1 MKRWVMGLT
10 AAAVLA
16 VALGGGAMGAASGRE
31 ASLVSR
37 SYLEGTFLQ
46 QVTHQASQQA
56 QSLLEP
62 AYQQLQETL
71 EQSAQGYLWQYSASF
86 SSQSGGEGERLTLG
100 QGSGVVWRSGSA
112 QVEGALVD
120 LTLGAEV
127 AQGDSL
133 QPSHRYLAPE
143 QVSLTLTAPSSWW
156 VEGLWRQ
163 GDGTGLPFLDVSVSD
178 WYYEPVHY
186 VYEQGLYRGISA
198 TIFSPQSPMQR
209 GMLTTVLHRLAG
221 SPETA
226 YAPLFTDVPEGL
238 WYSLPTVWAG
248 QTGVVAGL
256 GNQVFGPED
265 YVSRQQIAL
274 ILFRYAQY
282 VGLDVSDR
290 GSLDGFSDSAQV
302 APWAREAVSW
312 AVSLGIIRGSD
323 GLILPDNNA
332 SRAEV
337 AAMVQRFAD
346 WMG

>member
-1 MKRWVMGLT
+1 MKRSVIGLA

-16 VALGGGAMGAASGRE
+16 VALGSGAMGAAVGRE
-31 ASLVSR
+31 ESLVSR

-46 QVTHQASQQA
+46 QVTHQATQQA

-62 AYQQLQETL
+62 DYQKIQETL
-71 EQSAQGYLWQYSASF
+71 EQVAQGHLWQYSASF
-86 SSQSGGEGERLTLG
+86 SSQSGGAGERFTLG
-100 QGSGVVWRSGSA
+100 QGSGLVWRSGSA
-112 QVEGALVD
+112 QVEGTLVD

-127 AQGDSL
+127 SPGDGL
-133 QPSHRYLAPE
+133 QPNHRYLASG
-143 QVSLTLTAPSSWW
+143 QVTLTLTSASSWSI
-156 VEGLWRQ
+156 EGLWRQ
-163 GDGTGLPFLDVSVSD
+163 GGSAGLPFLDVSVSD
-178 WYYEPVHY
+178 WYYEAVQY
-186 VYEQGLYRGISA
+186 VYENGLYRGISA
-198 TIFSPQSPMQR
+198 TIFSPQSSMQR

-226 YAPLFTDVPEGL
+226 YAPVFTDVPEGL

-256 GNQVFGPED
+256 GNQIFGPED

-274 ILFRYAQY
+274 ILFRYARY
-282 VGLDVSDR
+282 VGLDVSAR
-290 GSLDGFSDSAQV
+290 GTLDSFSDSAQV
-302 APWAREAVSW
+302 ASWAREAVSW